1 MRISTLRKFDKFM
14 KKCRGK
20 TFTCSSKS
28 TYSIKGDINELSEE
42 DSDGADELLSKVDA
56 APDVEEI
63 REIEEH
69 LRVTG

>member
-1 MRISTLRKFDKFM
+1 M
-14 KKCRGK
+14 KRCRGK

-28 TYSIKGDINELSEE
+28 TYSIKDDINEMSEE
-42 DSDGADELLSKVDA
+42 DSDGEEEILSKLDV

-69 LRVTG
+69 LRVTGDNC